1 MEQKKKALGRG
12 LEELFS
18 TEVLDFDTFES
29 NIMENATTNEI
40 QDIPINE
47 IRPNPYQ
54 PRKSFNE
61 EALRELSESIKNHGV
76 FQPII
81 VKKGIRGYDLI
92 AGERRLRASKMAGL
106 DKIPAIVKDFSDD
119 EMREIA
125 LLENIQRENLTA
137 IELAWAYK
145 GIIDNLDIRQEDL
158 ALRIGKS
165 RSHITN
171 TLGLLNLPEEVQ
183 KMILNGELSMGHA
196 RVLSK
201 MEDESKITG
210 LAKKIINEGLS
221 VHEIEEISKD
231 EEIKKRVPITRRE
244 RNTDYTN
251 IENEL
256 KDIVNMISEKLMP
269 EEDKN
274 WLTGEPV
281 SDSKIFFVN
290 NAGLCLLSAWFLR
303 LLSMLDYLN
312 EARKDIKDTKSRI
325 RAMFLLQYLT
335 CQEEKEYRET
345 ELVFNRL
352 LVGLPMHI
360 PLPKRLELTADEK
373 QIADS
378 LLSAVKAHWSKMNG
392 TSLKG
397 FLQSFVTRTG
407 RLEEQDEKWLLT
419 VDDKT
424 HDILLDSVPWGFRQI
439 RLPWLKK
446 YIQVKWHDK
455 QEF

>member
-81 VKKGIRGYDLI
+81 VKKEIRGYDLI

-256 KDIVNMISEKLMP
+256 KDILGTKVKVDNKKINIYFENVN
-269 EEDKN
+269 D
-274 WLTGEPV
+274 
-281 SDSKIFFVN
+281 
-290 NAGLCLLSAWFLR
+290 
-303 LLSMLDYLN
+303 LN
-312 EARKDIKDTKSRI
+312 RILEIMNIEIK
-325 RAMFLLQYLT
+325 
-335 CQEEKEYRET
+335 
-345 ELVFNRL
+345 
-352 LVGLPMHI
+352 
-360 PLPKRLELTADEK
+360 
-373 QIADS
+373 
-378 LLSAVKAHWSKMNG
+378 
-392 TSLKG
+392 
-397 FLQSFVTRTG
+397 
-407 RLEEQDEKWLLT
+407 
-419 VDDKT
+419 
-424 HDILLDSVPWGFRQI
+424 
-439 RLPWLKK
+439 
-446 YIQVKWHDK
+446 
-455 QEF
+455 

>member
-40 QDIPINE
+40 QDIPVNE

-61 EALRELSESIKNHGV
+61 DALRELSESIKNHGV

-201 MEDESKITG
+201 MEDESKITD

-221 VHEIEEISKD
+221 VHEIEEISKN

-251 IENEL
+251 VENEL
-256 KDIVNMISEKLMP
+256 
-269 EEDKN
+269 
-274 WLTGEPV
+274 
-281 SDSKIFFVN
+281 
-290 NAGLCLLSAWFLR
+290 R
-303 LLSMLDYLN
+303 
-312 EARKDIKDTKSRI
+312 
-325 RAMFLLQYLT
+325 
-335 CQEEKEYRET
+335 
-345 ELVFNRL
+345 
-352 LVGLPMHI
+352 
-360 PLPKRLELTADEK
+360 
-373 QIADS
+373 
-378 LLSAVKAHWSKMNG
+378 
-392 TSLKG
+392 
-397 FLQSFVTRTG
+397 
-407 RLEEQDEKWLLT
+407 
-419 VDDKT
+419 
-424 HDILLDSVPWGFRQI
+424 DILGTKVKVDN
-439 RLPWLKK
+439 KK
-446 YIQVKWHDK
+446 INIYFENVNDLNRILEIMNIEIK
-455 QEF
+455 

>member
-256 KDIVNMISEKLMP
+256 KDILGTKVKVDNK
-269 EEDKN
+269 
-274 WLTGEPV
+274 
-281 SDSKIFFVN
+281 KINIYFV
-290 NAGLCLLSAWFLR
+290 
-303 LLSMLDYLN
+303 
-312 EARKDIKDTKSRI
+312 
-325 RAMFLLQYLT
+325 
-335 CQEEKEYRET
+335 
-345 ELVFNRL
+345 
-352 LVGLPMHI
+352 I
-360 PLPKRLELTADEK
+360 P
-373 QIADS
+373 
-378 LLSAVKAHWSKMNG
+378 
-392 TSLKG
+392 
-397 FLQSFVTRTG
+397 
-407 RLEEQDEKWLLT
+407 
-419 VDDKT
+419 
-424 HDILLDSVPWGFRQI
+424 
-439 RLPWLKK
+439 
-446 YIQVKWHDK
+446 
-455 QEF
+455 

>member
-106 DKIPAIVKDFSDD
+106 DKITAIVKDFSDD

-201 MEDESKITG
+201 MEDESKITD

-256 KDIVNMISEKLMP
+256 KDILGTKVKVDNKKINIYFENVN
-269 EEDKN
+269 D
-274 WLTGEPV
+274 
-281 SDSKIFFVN
+281 
-290 NAGLCLLSAWFLR
+290 
-303 LLSMLDYLN
+303 LN
-312 EARKDIKDTKSRI
+312 RILEIMNIEIK
-325 RAMFLLQYLT
+325 
-335 CQEEKEYRET
+335 
-345 ELVFNRL
+345 
-352 LVGLPMHI
+352 
-360 PLPKRLELTADEK
+360 
-373 QIADS
+373 
-378 LLSAVKAHWSKMNG
+378 
-392 TSLKG
+392 
-397 FLQSFVTRTG
+397 
-407 RLEEQDEKWLLT
+407 
-419 VDDKT
+419 
-424 HDILLDSVPWGFRQI
+424 
-439 RLPWLKK
+439 
-446 YIQVKWHDK
+446 
-455 QEF
+455 

>member
-251 IENEL
+251 IENGL
-256 KDIVNMISEKLMP
+256 KDILGTKVKVDNKKINIYFENVN
-269 EEDKN
+269 D
-274 WLTGEPV
+274 
-281 SDSKIFFVN
+281 
-290 NAGLCLLSAWFLR
+290 
-303 LLSMLDYLN
+303 LN
-312 EARKDIKDTKSRI
+312 RILEIMNIEIK
-325 RAMFLLQYLT
+325 
-335 CQEEKEYRET
+335 
-345 ELVFNRL
+345 
-352 LVGLPMHI
+352 
-360 PLPKRLELTADEK
+360 
-373 QIADS
+373 
-378 LLSAVKAHWSKMNG
+378 
-392 TSLKG
+392 
-397 FLQSFVTRTG
+397 
-407 RLEEQDEKWLLT
+407 
-419 VDDKT
+419 
-424 HDILLDSVPWGFRQI
+424 
-439 RLPWLKK
+439 
-446 YIQVKWHDK
+446 
-455 QEF
+455 

>member
-145 GIIDNLDIRQEDL
+145 GIIENLDIRQEDL

-256 KDIVNMISEKLMP
+256 KDILGTKVKVDNKKINIYFENVN
-269 EEDKN
+269 D
-274 WLTGEPV
+274 
-281 SDSKIFFVN
+281 
-290 NAGLCLLSAWFLR
+290 
-303 LLSMLDYLN
+303 LN
-312 EARKDIKDTKSRI
+312 RILEIMNIEIK
-325 RAMFLLQYLT
+325 
-335 CQEEKEYRET
+335 
-345 ELVFNRL
+345 
-352 LVGLPMHI
+352 
-360 PLPKRLELTADEK
+360 
-373 QIADS
+373 
-378 LLSAVKAHWSKMNG
+378 
-392 TSLKG
+392 
-397 FLQSFVTRTG
+397 
-407 RLEEQDEKWLLT
+407 
-419 VDDKT
+419 
-424 HDILLDSVPWGFRQI
+424 
-439 RLPWLKK
+439 
-446 YIQVKWHDK
+446 
-455 QEF
+455 

>member
-54 PRKSFNE
+54 PRKGFNE

-256 KDIVNMISEKLMP
+256 KDILGTKVKVDNKKINIYFENVN
-269 EEDKN
+269 D
-274 WLTGEPV
+274 
-281 SDSKIFFVN
+281 
-290 NAGLCLLSAWFLR
+290 
-303 LLSMLDYLN
+303 LN
-312 EARKDIKDTKSRI
+312 RILEIMNIEIK
-325 RAMFLLQYLT
+325 
-335 CQEEKEYRET
+335 
-345 ELVFNRL
+345 
-352 LVGLPMHI
+352 
-360 PLPKRLELTADEK
+360 
-373 QIADS
+373 
-378 LLSAVKAHWSKMNG
+378 
-392 TSLKG
+392 
-397 FLQSFVTRTG
+397 
-407 RLEEQDEKWLLT
+407 
-419 VDDKT
+419 
-424 HDILLDSVPWGFRQI
+424 
-439 RLPWLKK
+439 
-446 YIQVKWHDK
+446 
-455 QEF
+455 

>member
-61 EALRELSESIKNHGV
+61 DALRELSESIKNHGV

-106 DKIPAIVKDFSDD
+106 DKIPAIVKEFSDD

-201 MEDESKITG
+201 MEDESKITD

-251 IENEL
+251 VENEL
-256 KDIVNMISEKLMP
+256 KDILGTKVKVDNKKINIYFENVN
-269 EEDKN
+269 D
-274 WLTGEPV
+274 
-281 SDSKIFFVN
+281 
-290 NAGLCLLSAWFLR
+290 
-303 LLSMLDYLN
+303 LN
-312 EARKDIKDTKSRI
+312 RILEIMNIEIK
-325 RAMFLLQYLT
+325 
-335 CQEEKEYRET
+335 
-345 ELVFNRL
+345 
-352 LVGLPMHI
+352 
-360 PLPKRLELTADEK
+360 
-373 QIADS
+373 
-378 LLSAVKAHWSKMNG
+378 
-392 TSLKG
+392 
-397 FLQSFVTRTG
+397 
-407 RLEEQDEKWLLT
+407 
-419 VDDKT
+419 
-424 HDILLDSVPWGFRQI
+424 
-439 RLPWLKK
+439 
-446 YIQVKWHDK
+446 
-455 QEF
+455 

>member
-40 QDIPINE
+40 QDIPVNE

-61 EALRELSESIKNHGV
+61 DALRELSESIKNHGV

-201 MEDESKITG
+201 MEDDSKITD

-221 VHEIEEISKD
+221 VHEIEEISKN

-251 IENEL
+251 VENEL
-256 KDIVNMISEKLMP
+256 
-269 EEDKN
+269 
-274 WLTGEPV
+274 
-281 SDSKIFFVN
+281 
-290 NAGLCLLSAWFLR
+290 R
-303 LLSMLDYLN
+303 
-312 EARKDIKDTKSRI
+312 
-325 RAMFLLQYLT
+325 
-335 CQEEKEYRET
+335 
-345 ELVFNRL
+345 
-352 LVGLPMHI
+352 
-360 PLPKRLELTADEK
+360 
-373 QIADS
+373 
-378 LLSAVKAHWSKMNG
+378 
-392 TSLKG
+392 
-397 FLQSFVTRTG
+397 
-407 RLEEQDEKWLLT
+407 
-419 VDDKT
+419 
-424 HDILLDSVPWGFRQI
+424 DILGTKVKVDN
-439 RLPWLKK
+439 KK
-446 YIQVKWHDK
+446 INIYFENVNDLNRILEIMNIEIK
-455 QEF
+455 